1 MVKDSNSFEQ
11 SNNMQKATPWF
22 LHPVYIPIFLVI
34 FLLILLGISLLPKTL
49 GHPPKFTQPIE
60 NSELKGYLKEQIR
73 LLEDLLK
80 KTCEEIGLIT
90 ENSQIISPI
99 IPPDEL
105 IVPKVKCLASKVPSL
120 RLVGGIGRANVSFF
134 PS

>member
-60 NSELKGYLKEQIR
+60 N
-73 LLEDLLK
+73 
-80 KTCEEIGLIT
+80 
-90 ENSQIISPI
+90 
-99 IPPDEL
+99 
-105 IVPKVKCLASKVPSL
+105 
-120 RLVGGIGRANVSFF
+120 
-134 PS
+134 

>member
-22 LHPVYIPIFLVI
+22 LHPVYVPIFLVI

-80 KTCEEIGLIT
+80 KTCEENNVEFGSGLGGTASPAETSKSIAQQT
-90 ENSQIISPI
+90 ILETYISGKSYAGS
-99 IPPDEL
+99 D
-105 IVPKVKCLASKVPSL
+105 
-120 RLVGGIGRANVSFF
+120 GQT
-134 PS
+134 